1 MFEGFSLGPLTFRLN
16 GLLLVF
22 GIALG
27 ALFAARE
34 AHFSSHSLRS
44 GTMWRATLGKRRGIE
59 PETIYY
65 LFLPVLIWGT
75 VGARIWHILT
85 PPLSSVQ
92 LGLTT
97 QYYLSH
103 LLDALAFWLGGY
115 GIPGAWIGGS
125 IALFFF
131 ARRNEISFWELA
143 DILAPGLALAQSIGR
158 LGNYF
163 NQELYG
169 LPTNLPWKIFI
180 EPAYR
185 LIGFELAEYY
195 HPLFAY
201 EAILNLANIFFLLWI
216 ARRFVNILKTGDLF
230 LAYLG
235 FYSLARFLLEFLRL
249 DVSLVN
255 GFNINQVFFAVVL
268 IYVGISFYLRHRPIQ
283 KL

>member
-1 MFEGFSLGPLTFRLN
+1 MEGFSLGPLLFRWGGLLIMLGIAA
-16 GLLLVF
+16 GLLLAV
-22 GIALG
+22 
-27 ALFAARE
+27 RE
-34 AHFSSHSLRS
+34 AK
-44 GTMWRATLGKRRGIE
+44 KRKDDAEI
-59 PETIYY
+59 IFD
-65 LFLPVLIWGT
+65 LFLPLIIWGT
-75 VGARIWHILT
+75 IGARLWHILT

-103 LLDALAFWLGGY
+103 PIDMLALWIGGY
-115 GIPGAWIGGS
+115 GIPGALIGGI

-131 ARRNEISFWELA
+131 ARTNEYSFWELA
-143 DILAPGLALAQSIGR
+143 DLLAPSFALVQAIGR

-185 LIGFELAEYY
+185 LVGFETVETY

-201 EAILNLANIFFLLWI
+201 EAILNFAIMIFLLWL
-216 ARRFVNILKTGDLF
+216 ARRFSNTLKTGDLF

-235 FYSLARFLLEFLRL
+235 TYSVVRLSLEFLRL

-255 GFNINQVFFAVVL
+255 GINVNQVFFAIVL
-268 IYVGISFYLRHRPIQ
+268 ISAGFYLYWRHRPAQ

>member
-1 MFEGFSLGPLTFRLN
+1 LISEGFSLGPLTFRLN
-16 GLLLVF
+16 GLLLVL
-22 GIALG
+22 GIAVA
-27 ALFAARE
+27 ALLAARE
-34 AHFSSHSLRS
+34 S
-44 GTMWRATLGKRRGIE
+44 KRRGFD

-65 LFLPVLIWGT
+65 LFLPMVIWGT

-97 QYYLSH
+97 GHYLTH
-103 LLDALAFWLGGY
+103 FLDVLAFWLGGY

-131 ARRNEISFWELA
+131 ARKNELSFWELA
-143 DILAPGLALAQSIGR
+143 DVLAPGLALAQAIGR

-169 LPTNLPWKIFI
+169 LPTALPWKIFV

-185 LIGFELAEYY
+185 LVGFEAVEYY

-201 EAILNLANIFFLLWI
+201 EMILNFINLFFLLWI
-216 ARRFVNILKTGDLF
+216 VRRFVNVLNTGSFF

-235 FYSLARFLLEFLRL
+235 FYSLVRFLLEFLRL
-249 DVSLVN
+249 DVALVS
-255 GFNINQVFFAVVL
+255 GLNINQVFFGFVFILA
-268 IYVGISFYLRHRPIQ
+268 GIGFYLRQRLVR